1 MGAESQ
7 NPDNNLHAVYQVL
20 VGDESK
26 DDLTKWVTAYGLHN
40 TTVRDLTSATI
51 DALGP
56 RECNYIIETATL
68 ESVWK
73 ACGQLGDNDDVAI
86 VPALAEL
93 DKRLNP

>member
-20 VGDESK
+20 VGNESK
-26 DDLTKWVTAYGLHN
+26 EDLTAWVDTYGLHN
-40 TTVRDLTSATI
+40 TTVRDLTSATL

-56 RECNYIIETATL
+56 RECNYIVDTATMTIL
-68 ESVWK
+68 WK
-73 ACGQLGDNDDVAI
+73 ACGRLGDNDDVAI

-93 DKRLNP
+93 DRLLSL